1 MAYTNTTTNQSYH
14 KEPVYN
20 RPKIFYDL
28 ESIKTAYTVA
38 LIDEYEQRYLVYA
51 TEGEQ
56 PTDLAGAKLLNLNQL
71 KELTNKYQ
79 FIGFNN
85 RHYDDYMIMSILA
98 GKRPV
103 TVNRLSQ
110 RLINNDKPP
119 FQWRIQPKS
128 LYGTFDIYSVIP
140 NSTALK
146 QLASDAGLNVRESS
160 IDFRISRKLTASEIN
175 EFIAY
180 NFNDVVATKNIFY
193 SDEVYAKYRQHVN
206 VINKYIPGADWATS
220 LKDASL
226 AEQGLT
232 KGKYYVPMK
241 QKFTWQL
248 NGHNVLDYIPESWKN
263 PLLEYAKGIE
273 NGMIDYNNAINNQT
287 LSAREAG
294 IKFLKSV
301 PAPVLPELKIG
312 DHLIFRPSLGGAH
325 SKYIADDGST
335 FADYTDVHHR
345 DVSGAYGQLA
355 LDTNLLGPV
364 VTKIYYQF
372 MKDKWAAKKTGD
384 PEKIMP
390 TKLMTNAPT
399 GKCDQ
404 PGSRLYN
411 PVGMIEDR
419 VMLQVVLYLAA
430 QIVIN
435 HGGRIFSINT
445 DGLFYIGNETE
456 IKPDFDK
463 LYQEWKISLD
473 YDHIDRYIGKDDNS
487 RVIIKN
493 GKVVEA
499 SGEIIHQKFNPLKPT
514 SVPRVIDHSV
524 LTKLIHPEY
533 PMDII
538 VKAYAERNATDL
550 FAMTIKADKNHR
562 TVFNHLIGQ
571 RINRVFLTTTGDEI
585 GMYSVTKDKVENV
598 RNLKPNSKVMIIN
611 EAIPNTL
618 PKNLDLQQYIDLAQ
632 TFYEHWHIA

>member
-1 MAYTNTTTNQSYH
+1 MAYNKTTNRSYH
-14 KEPVYN
+14 KELVYN
-20 RPKIFYDL
+20 RPKMFYSVKSL
-28 ESIKTAYTVA
+28 ASAYSVA
-38 LIDEYEQRYLVYA
+38 LIDDKDQRYLAYA
-51 TEGEQ
+51 TNSDQ
-56 PTDLAGAKLLNLNQL
+56 PTNLAGAKMINLNQL

-85 RHYDDYMIMSILA
+85 RHYDDYMIMSVLA
-98 GKRPV
+98 GKRPI

-110 RLINNDKPP
+110 RLISNDLPP
-119 FQWRIQPKS
+119 FQWHIQPKS
-128 LYGTFDIYSVIP
+128 LYGTFDIESVLP
-140 NSTALK
+140 KSTSLK
-146 QLASDAGLNVRESS
+146 QIASDAGLNIQETSVDPRLK
-160 IDFRISRKLTASEIN
+160 RNLTKAEMTN
-175 EFIAY
+175 LIADA
-180 NFNDVVATKNIFY
+180 FNDVVAIKQIFY
-193 SDEVYAKYRQHVN
+193 NEEVFAKYRQHVN
-206 VINKYIPGADWATS
+206 VINRYLAGADWAVS

-232 KGKYYVPMK
+232 KGRYYVPMK
-241 QKFTWQL
+241 QKFTWML
-248 NGHNVLDYIPESWKN
+248 NGHNVLNYIPDSWKT
-263 PLLEYAKGIE
+263 PLLEYAKAIE
-273 NGMIDYNNAINNQT
+273 QGLVKYNEVINNQAMT
-287 LSAREAG
+287 PRVAG

-325 SKYIADDGST
+325 SKYVADDGST
-335 FADYTDVHHR
+335 FADHTDVHHR
-345 DVSGAYGQLA
+345 DVSGAYGQVA
-355 LDTNLLGPV
+355 LDTNLFGPV
-364 VTKIYYQF
+364 VTKTYYQF

-404 PGSRLYN
+404 PGSKLYN
-411 PVGMIEDR
+411 PVGMIEAR

-430 QIVIN
+430 QIVVN
-435 HGGRIFSINT
+435 HGGQVFSINT
-445 DGLFYIGNETE
+445 DGLFYIGNEPE

-499 SGEIIHQKFNPLKPT
+499 SGEVIHQTFNPLKPT
-514 SVPRVIDHSV
+514 SVPRIIDHSV
-524 LTKLIHPEY
+524 LTKLVHPEL
-533 PMDII
+533 PMDAI
-538 VKAYAERNATDL
+538 VKGYAQQHDVSL

-571 RINRVFLTTTGDEI
+571 KVNRVFLTTSGLEI

-598 RNLKPNSKVMIIN
+598 RNLNPHSKVMLIN
-611 EAIPNTL
+611 QAIPNAL
-618 PKNLDLQQYIDLAQ
+618 PQNLDIQQYIDLAQ
-632 TFYEHWHIA
+632 SYYEHWHMS